1 MSEVRNVRERIQ
13 IGIVCGGDPR
23 SSATWS
29 GTPSGL
35 ISGFEQTGA
44 EVVVIDTEIAA
55 WVRRALAAPAR
66 LRFRDATVANRRP
79 ALAWTRG
86 RAVRERV
93 RRRRSLDAVIALTT
107 ELYDV
112 DFQLPWATYDDM
124 THEQA
129 RRSPYSELN
138 WYPKSQTAAWAAR
151 QARACR
157 RASICFATTDWA
169 ARSIR
174 DDYGVPPER
183 IEVVGVGAARVA
195 ARHVERDWS
204 KPSFL
209 FVGKDWERKNGV
221 GVLRAFRAV
230 KEAFPNA
237 RLDVVGGH
245 PPLDQPGVT
254 GHGDLPLDDPGA
266 QAEVD
271 RLFEHATCL
280 VLPSH
285 LEPSAV
291 VHVEAAQA
299 GLPSIG
305 TTEGGV
311 SALIGDG
318 GMLVDP
324 TDEQGLI
331 DAMVQ
336 IADPNRARDLG
347 ALARAHISSL
357 SWQKI
362 AERMLAVLANHA
374 QTSVRAGDSTAP

>member
-1 MSEVRNVRERIQ
+1 
-13 IGIVCGGDPR
+13 
-23 SSATWS
+23 
-29 GTPSGL
+29 
-35 ISGFEQTGA
+35 
-44 EVVVIDTEIAA
+44 
-55 WVRRALAAPAR
+55 
-66 LRFRDATVANRRP
+66 
-79 ALAWTRG
+79 
-86 RAVRERV
+86 
-93 RRRRSLDAVIALTT
+93 
-107 ELYDV
+107 
-112 DFQLPWATYDDM
+112 
-124 THEQA
+124 
-129 RRSPYSELN
+129 
-138 WYPKSQTAAWAAR
+138 
-151 QARACR
+151 
-157 RASICFATTDWA
+157 
-169 ARSIR
+169 
-174 DDYGVPPER
+174 
-183 IEVVGVGAARVA
+183 VVGVGAARAA

-209 FVGKDWERKNGV
+209 FVGKDWERKNGI
-221 GVLRAFRAV
+221 GVLGAFRAV
-230 KEAFPNA
+230 KEAFPAA

-266 QAEVD
+266 QAQID

-324 TDEQGLI
+324 KDEQGLV
-331 DAMVQ
+331 DAMVE
-336 IADPNRARDLG
+336 IADPNRAQELG
-347 ALARAHISSL
+347 ALARAHIASL

-362 AERMLAVLANHA
+362 AERMLTVLANDSQPSA
-374 QTSVRAGDSTAP
+374 RAGG